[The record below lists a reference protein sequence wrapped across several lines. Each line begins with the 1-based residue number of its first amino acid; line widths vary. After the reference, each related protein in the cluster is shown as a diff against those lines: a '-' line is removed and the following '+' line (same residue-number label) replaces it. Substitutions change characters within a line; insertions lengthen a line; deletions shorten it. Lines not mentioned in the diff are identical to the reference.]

1 MNSPN
6 PTLPRTCPAP
16 ANNATP
22 FINRKGQ
29 ITLDPRIVYREGEPV
44 IEVRTR
50 YTHGMAGHGPFYYV
64 TTTYP
69 CTQVP
74 ATPKDRKEL
83 LRNMATL
90 HAMTLGHDYKLRSK
104 L

>member
-1 MNSPN
+1 M
-6 PTLPRTCPAP
+6 
-16 ANNATP
+16 
-22 FINRKGQ
+22 
-29 ITLDPRIVYREGEPV
+29 

-50 YTHGMAGHGPFYYV
+50 YTHGMTGQGPFYYI

-74 ATPKDRKEL
+74 ATAKDKKEL

>member
-6 PTLPRTCPAP
+6 PTQPRTTHVV
-16 ANNATP
+16 NNATL
-22 FINRKGQ
+22 FVNRKGQ
-29 ITLDPRIVYREGEPV
+29 ITLDPRIVYREGAPV

-50 YTHGMAGHGPFYYV
+50 YTHGVASQGPFYYI

-74 ATPKDRKEL
+74 ATLKDKKEL